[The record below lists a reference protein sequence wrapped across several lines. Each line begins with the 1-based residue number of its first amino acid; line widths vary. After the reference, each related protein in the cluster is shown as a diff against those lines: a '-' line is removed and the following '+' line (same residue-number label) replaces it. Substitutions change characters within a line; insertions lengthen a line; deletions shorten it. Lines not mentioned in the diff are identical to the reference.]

1 MISDVRDYLKARL
14 KEEFTTAKEHKDAFN
29 DDNISLPKSGVK
41 FFIEYANSSNVSTD
55 GNVVDD
61 EIEATVKIFVKGFR
75 DVQKALDDNMD
86 KAHNFKLR
94 ASNKARHTSGIKNVV
109 CDSIEAVEVESN
121 DNIIVIEM
129 AFSIR
134 MIFAV
139 I

>member
-1 MISDVRDYLKARL
+1 MISVVRSYLKNQL
-14 KEEFTTAKEHKDAFN
+14 LQEFTTASEHKDAFN
-29 DDNISLPKSGVK
+29 DENIPMLKSGVK
-41 FFIEYANSSNVSTD
+41 YFIEYSNSSNNITE
-55 GNVVDD
+55 GRVVDD
-61 EIEATVKIFVKGFR
+61 EISATVKIFVKGFR
-75 DVQKALDDNMD
+75 DVQKAYDENMD

-94 ASNKARHTSGIKNVV
+94 ASNIDNFENGIKYVT
-109 CDSIEAVEVESN
+109 CDSIEPIEVESN